1 MIRIYARCIAC
12 KHVVMPPEVNEYSRP
27 TCLVYPNGISI
38 DEALK
43 ERTGEPGECNG
54 VCQFEKKDL
63 SYILEEVMKEYGH
76 ID

>member
-1 MIRIYARCIAC
+1 MIRIYARCNAC
-12 KHVVMPPEVNEYSRP
+12 KHVVLPPEINEYSRP

-54 VCQFEKKDL
+54 ICQFEKEDDTELLNRIK
-63 SYILEEVMKEYGH
+63 KKYGL